1 MTGLE
6 LNVDLWAQTQFGDC
20 NLGDVRRTRRAVLVA
35 AQVAADPSG
44 TTPEQTEAW
53 SDCKAAYRLFGNSK
67 VTFRALAE
75 PHWRLTRNSLQGR
88 VLLVDDTTAVSFPKD
103 RQIAGMGITTDAR
116 HPGFLLH
123 SALAV
128 DSSSGQ
134 VLGLVAQTIRHRRLR
149 PKPET
154 ARQRLMREDRESRLW
169 CDVID
174 LVGPAPKG
182 VTYTH
187 VCDRGADNFE
197 VFCQLVH
204 QDHEWVIRAAQLDR
218 HILTPSG
225 ERQRLDTYL
234 ASLPVLG
241 SYELVLRGTAKHP
254 PRTALLEVRAGAIAM
269 PRPRDTSPFVK
280 STGIQ
285 QIAMH
290 VVEVREIGTP
300 QPVEP
305 LHWVLYA
312 RQPVNSFRQARQV
325 IADYEQ
331 RPVIEDYHKA
341 LKTGCR
347 VEERLYET
355 APRLEAVTGVLSI
368 VAVRLLQLKT
378 VARTQPECPAAK
390 VVPVRWID
398 MLERVRKGRSRKI
411 TSAYEFYRALAKL
424 GGFLG
429 RKHDGEPGWI
439 TIWRGFEKLQ
449 LMIRG
454 SEATVTK
461 CG

>member
-6 LNVDLWAQTQFGDC
+6 LDVNVWAQTQFGDC

-67 VTFRALAE
+67 VTFQALAE
-75 PHWRLTRNSLQGR
+75 PHWRLTRDSLKGR
-88 VLLVDDTTAVSFPKD
+88 VLLIDDTTTVSFGSD
-103 RQIAGMGITTDAR
+103 RRIAGMGITTDAR

-123 SALAV
+123 SALAI
-128 DSSSGQ
+128 DPSSGQ
-134 VLGLVAQTIRHRRLR
+134 VLGLVAQTIRHRRLQ
-149 PKPET
+149 PKHET
-154 ARQRLMREDRESRLW
+154 ARQRLAREDRESRLW
-169 CDVID
+169 GDVID
-174 LVGPAPKG
+174 LVGPPPEG

-197 VFCQLVH
+197 VFCKLAH
-204 QDHEWVIRAAQLDR
+204 QRHGWVIRAAQLDR
-218 HILTPSG
+218 RILTPTG
-225 ERQRLDTYL
+225 DRQRLDTYL
-234 ASLPVLG
+234 ASLSVLG
-241 SYELVLRGTAKHP
+241 RYELTLRGTAKHP
-254 PRTALLEVRAGAIAM
+254 PRTALLEVRASAVTM
-269 PRPRDTSPFVK
+269 PRPQDTSPFVK
-280 STGIQ
+280 STGIR

-290 VVEVREIGTP
+290 VVEVREVSMP
-300 QPVEP
+300 KQVEP

-312 RQPVNSFRQARQV
+312 RQPVDSFRQAWQV

-355 APRLEAVTGVLSI
+355 APRLEAVTGVLSV

-390 VVPVRWID
+390 VVPVRWIE
-398 MLERVRKGRSRKI
+398 MLECVRKGRSRRI
-411 TSAYEFYRALAKL
+411 GTVYEFYRALAKL

-454 SEATVTK
+454 SEAATKK

>member
-1 MTGLE
+1 M
-6 LNVDLWAQTQFGDC
+6 
-20 NLGDVRRTRRAVLVA
+20 LVA
-35 AQVAADPSG
+35 AQMAADPSG

-53 SDCKAAYRLFGNSK
+53 SDCKAAYRLFDNSK
-67 VTFRALAE
+67 ATFQALAE
-75 PHWRLTRNSLQGR
+75 PHWRLTRDSLKGR
-88 VLLVDDTTAVSFPKD
+88 VLLIDDTTTVSFRSG

-116 HPGFLLH
+116 QPGFLLH
-123 SALAV
+123 SALAI
-128 DSSSGQ
+128 DPLSGQ
-134 VLGLVAQTIRHRRLR
+134 VLGLVAQTIRHRRLQL
-149 PKPET
+149 KQET
-154 ARQRLMREDRESRLW
+154 ARQRLAREDRESRLW
-169 CDVID
+169 GDVID
-174 LVGPAPKG
+174 LAGPPPEG

-197 VFCQLVH
+197 VFSKLVH
-204 QDHEWVIRAAQLDR
+204 QDHGWVIRAAQLDR
-218 HILTPSG
+218 HILTPTG
-225 ERQRLDTYL
+225 DRQRLDTYL
-234 ASLPVLG
+234 ASLPVVG
-241 SYELVLRGTAKHP
+241 RYELTLRGTAKHP
-254 PRTALLEVRAGAIAM
+254 PRTALLEVRASAISM
-269 PRPRDTSPFVK
+269 PRPRDTNPFVK
-280 STGIQ
+280 STGIR

-290 VVEVREIGTP
+290 VVEVRESRTAQQTEP
-300 QPVEP
+300 LQWVLYSSQPVERF
-305 LHWVLYA
+305 A
-312 RQPVNSFRQARQV
+312 QAWQV

-355 APRLEAVTGVLSI
+355 AARLEAVTGVLSV

-390 VVPVRWID
+390 VVPVRWIE
-398 MLERVRKGRSRKI
+398 MLERVRKGRSRRI
-411 TSAYEFYRALAKL
+411 GSVYEFYRALAKL

-454 SEATVTK
+454 SEAATKK